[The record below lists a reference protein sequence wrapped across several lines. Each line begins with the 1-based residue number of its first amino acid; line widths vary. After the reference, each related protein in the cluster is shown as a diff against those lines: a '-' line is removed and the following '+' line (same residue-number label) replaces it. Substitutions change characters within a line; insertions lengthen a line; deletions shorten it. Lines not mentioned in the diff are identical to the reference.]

1 MQSKNWWSWPGQASP
16 LVTGMLL
23 YPMLV
28 YMVMA
33 VVPPGPARRGGR
45 GGRRGRGRPP
55 ARKVREVIHKHIM
68 RSQKAALIP
77 SYDIVELFLPKHF
90 TNFVLSQFEFSHN
103 LSFVTRSCLHPNNK
117 VE

>member
-16 LVTGMLL
+16 LVTGLLL
-23 YPMLV
+23 YPMLM

-68 RSQKAALIP
+68 RSQKAAPIP
-77 SYDIVELFLPKHF
+77 SYEIVELFLPKHF
-90 TNFVLSQFEFSHN
+90 TILCFVA
-103 LSFVTRSCLHPNNK
+103 V
-117 VE
+117 

>member
-16 LVTGMLL
+16 LVTGLLL
-23 YPMLV
+23 YPLLM

-55 ARKVREVIHKHIM
+55 ARKVREVIPKHIM
-68 RSQKAALIP
+68 RSQKSALIP
-77 SYDIVELFLPKHF
+77 SYYIVELFYQ
-90 TNFVLSQFEFSHN
+90 NISQFVFCHS
-103 LSFVTRSCLHPNNK
+103 LSLVK
-117 VE
+117 I